1 MRVLG
6 LAFAVLLSGTASIV
20 AHANGMRSNMA
31 PVNAGRRRI
40 SCWRGMAAVR
50 AGTQGLLAAREQ
62 SLTLANGTASG
73 GHRIGGQTAFMAGG
87 VPMTGR
93 GSRLI
98 GSGSP
103 VAQSLITLSQI
114 GEARRAGGVIRSR
127 SGWSNYLRASADD
140 ETRQARN
147 GALFSIRRSNI
158 AAHSTAPE
166 HNTQREAARKNRP
179 AQARQSK
186 PVALR
191 STLARLKKQWRL
203 QPALRR

>member
-1 MRVLG
+1 
-6 LAFAVLLSGTASIV
+6 LLRTQTGRGRIWGQPTL
-20 AHANGMRSNMA
+20 
-31 PVNAGRRRI
+31 GRRRV

-50 AGTQGLLAAREQ
+50 TGARGLSAATQQPVTPANGMAEGACLTGGRTAFLLAGPHMAGKVSQ
-62 SLTLANGTASG
+62 
-73 GHRIGGQTAFMAGG
+73 RIGCGD
-87 VPMTGR
+87 
-93 GSRLI
+93 
-98 GSGSP
+98 P
-103 VAQSLITLSQI
+103 VAAPSTIPSPI